1 MIRHINN
8 EEFIGTFND
17 QKIQMTNQSEFRIRK
32 VISNESDTL
41 YVKRKSSDNSFNG
54 WIIKFNM
61 F

>member
-8 EEFIGTFND
+8 GEFIGTFND
-17 QKIQMTNQSEFRIRK
+17 QKIQMTNQSEVRIRK

-41 YVKRKSSDNSFNG
+41 YVKQKSSDNSFNG
-54 WIIKFNM
+54 WINKFNM